1 MSGES
6 RANPQLPSGTV
17 TLLMADVEGSVRL
30 WESNPDGMRRAV
42 DRHDELVSRIIRAHN
57 GVVPKEQGEGD
68 SFVAAFTRALD
79 AAECAL
85 EIQLAC
91 SKENWPTDVDIRLR
105 MGIHTGDVQLRDEGN
120 YFGAAINRC
129 ARLRDLAHG
138 GQILLSQSTHNV
150 VVDHLPKD
158 AGTTDLGIHQLR
170 DLDRREH
177 VYQLSHL
184 ELQSE
189 FPPLRT
195 LDKVPGARPA
205 AATESVRPL
214 IGRARELAALDAAL
228 DDATSG
234 RGNLLLLTGDPGI
247 GKTRLAEELVQHAR
261 RRGGWVLWGSC
272 AEAGG
277 APAYWP
283 WTQVLRNISGEIG
296 VETVRA
302 WAGETAPVLASL
314 VPGLGELSPLPG
326 ATAGD
331 EARFQLF
338 DAVAGF
344 LDRAAG
350 TRLLVLVLDDI
361 HAADRASLLLL
372 HFLGRRLRDMRLLV
386 AATSRDLEVER
397 DPELAELIAN
407 IARLGRRLPLGGL
420 EAEEVA
426 VLIEQATGA
435 PPSAEMIESVMASTG
450 GNPFFVDEVARLLA
464 AGQTMTVPSGV
475 KHTVRQN
482 LALLPAA
489 VQETLATTAVLGR
502 EFRLEHL
509 ASLTGQDE
517 EELLALLDEAA
528 AARML
533 RQDSVVPARFEF
545 AHALIRET
553 LYEGLGQRMR
563 QRLHLAAADHLE
575 SLYGGLDSGSH
586 LAELAHHF
594 TQAGHQK
601 AVDYSVRAAQH
612 AMSQLAYEEA
622 AGIYERSLKML
633 APAEDLRRFELLLA
647 RTEASVAAG
656 GRLEDAVRE
665 ALQIARRLNRPDL
678 FAKAAMHYSLR
689 PDEHVAAL
697 DEALARLGEDEVAL
711 RAEVLSVMAGRLR
724 ATVQF
729 ERVIAT
735 ALEAIRLARQAGHR
749 RVLASALAA
758 YFQGLQGS
766 HELKERRVAGEE
778 LRAVA
783 EELRDPE
790 LIPLAYNAAVS
801 DCLAAGDVVGLDQ
814 ALERFAEHAAAARRP
829 MWAQVMVFWRATRT
843 LLDGRLADAEP
854 LVLQQLAMVR
864 TLGLFPPPYVAQLFH
879 LRREQGR
886 LADVEAEVA
895 DMTERYP
902 IFPWPQRLALLH
914 LDLGRPDDA
923 GKIFE
928 HLAARDFSDLRQD
941 NLTFSLPLL
950 CELAWA
956 LGDSPRADLL
966 YERVLPYEG
975 QCFLASGAGAYCTG
989 SVARYLGQLNLT
1001 MGRLDDA
1008 VARFEEAVT
1017 MHTKM
1022 GARLL
1027 LAHTECDLAVALRAR
1042 GSKADIERADQ
1053 LTQKAQAKT
1062 DELGLV
1068 LVGRRL
1074 ENLDAGL
1081 QKPKRTAAPPAN
1093 ASFLREGDTWAIN
1106 FEGHS
1111 ARLRHSRGLELIAR
1125 LLSAPGREFHVL
1137 DLEQGAAGGGVRAK
1151 DPSSELVIDAA
1162 GSAGAALDAK
1172 AKADYKRRLDE
1183 LEEEIDQAALNNDE
1197 ERRAKAEEEKEFL
1210 LAELRAAVG
1219 LGGRDRPTSSAAE
1232 RARVN
1237 VTRAIRSGLARI
1249 TEHHPTLG
1257 EHLAVTVRTGN
1268 FCSYTPDTRVPIRWN
1283 T

>member
-1 MSGES
+1 M
-6 RANPQLPSGTV
+6 
-17 TLLMADVEGSVRL
+17 
-30 WESNPDGMRRAV
+30 
-42 DRHDELVSRIIRAHN
+42 
-57 GVVPKEQGEGD
+57 
-68 SFVAAFTRALD
+68 
-79 AAECAL
+79 
-85 EIQLAC
+85 
-91 SKENWPTDVDIRLR
+91 
-105 MGIHTGDVQLRDEGN
+105 
-120 YFGAAINRC
+120 
-129 ARLRDLAHG
+129 
-138 GQILLSQSTHNV
+138 
-150 VVDHLPKD
+150 
-158 AGTTDLGIHQLR
+158 
-170 DLDRREH
+170 
-177 VYQLSHL
+177 
-184 ELQSE
+184 
-189 FPPLRT
+189 
-195 LDKVPGARPA
+195 
-205 AATESVRPL
+205 
-214 IGRARELAALDAAL
+214 IGRARELAALDAGL

-261 RRGGWVLWGSC
+261 QVGGWVLWGSC

-296 VETVRA
+296 AETVRA

-344 LDRAAG
+344 LDRAAA
-350 TRLLVLVLDDI
+350 TRLLVVVLDDI

-397 DPELAELIAN
+397 DPDLAELIAN

-426 VLIEQATGA
+426 ALVQQATGA
-435 PPSAEMIESVMASTG
+435 LPSAEVIEAVMASTG

-464 AGQTMTVPSGV
+464 AGRTKTVPAGV
-475 KHTVRQN
+475 KHTIRQN
-482 LALLPAA
+482 LVLLPAE
-489 VQETLATTAVLGR
+489 VQETLATASVLGR
-502 EFRLEHL
+502 EFPVEYL
-509 ASLTGQDE
+509 AALAAEQEQD
-517 EELLALLDEAA
+517 LMGLLDQAA
-528 AARML
+528 AGRMV
-533 RQDSVVPARFEF
+533 RESSSVPARFEF
-545 AHALIRET
+545 SHALIRET
-553 LYEGLGQRMR
+553 LYEGLNSERR
-563 QRLHLAAADHLE
+563 KKLHLTVAQHLE
-575 SLYGGLDSGSH
+575 AAYRDDPGPH
-586 LAELAHHF
+586 LAEVAHHF
-594 TQAGHQK
+594 TQAGDQK
-601 AVDYSVRAAQH
+601 AVEYSVRSAQY

-622 AGIYERSLKML
+622 AGIYERALKML
-633 APAEDLRRFELLLA
+633 GSGEDVRRFELLLA
-647 RTEASVAAG
+647 QTEASFAAG
-656 GRLEDAVRE
+656 GRLPDSLRE
-665 ALQIARRLNRPDL
+665 ALQIARRVDRPDL
-678 FAKAAMHYSLR
+678 FAKAAMHPSLP
-689 PDEHVAAL
+689 PDEHVAVL
-697 DEALARLGEDEVAL
+697 DEALARLGDVDVVL

-724 ATVQF
+724 STVQF

-735 ALEAIRLARQAGHR
+735 ALQAVRLARKAGDR

-766 HELKERRVAGEE
+766 DKLQDRRTAGDE
-778 LRAVA
+778 LRTIA
-783 EELRDPE
+783 EELKDPE
-790 LIPLAYNAAVS
+790 LIPLAYLATVS
-801 DCLAAGDVVGLDQ
+801 DCLAAGDVAGLDV
-814 ALERFAEHAAAARRP
+814 ALSRFGEHSAAARRP
-829 MWAQVMVFWRATRT
+829 IWAHIMVFWRATRA

-886 LADVEAEVA
+886 LDEIESEVK

-902 IFPWPQRLALLH
+902 IFPWPHRLALLH
-914 LDLGRPDDA
+914 LDLGRPDEA
-923 GKIFE
+923 HKIFE
-928 HLAARDFSDLRQD
+928 TLAARDFTDLRQD

-950 CELAWA
+950 CELAWV
-956 LGDSPRADLL
+956 LGDSVRAKLL
-966 YERVLPYEG
+966 HERVLPYEG
-975 QCFLASGAGAYCTG
+975 QCFLASGAGSYCTG
-989 SVARYLGQLNLT
+989 AVARYLGQLDLT

-1008 VARFEEAVT
+1008 VVRFEEAVT

-1027 LAHTECDLAVALRAR
+1027 RAHTECDLAMTLRAR
-1042 GSKADIERADQ
+1042 GAKADMERADQ
-1053 LTQKAQAKT
+1053 LTQKAQAAT

-1074 ENLDAGL
+1074 ENLTAGSK
-1081 QKPKRTAAPPAN
+1081 KPKRTAAPAAT

-1106 FEGHS
+1106 FEGQG
-1111 ARLRHSRGLELIAR
+1111 ARLLHSRGLQLIAR
-1125 LLSAPGREFHVL
+1125 LLSEPGREFHVL
-1137 DLEQGAAGGGVRAK
+1137 DLEQGALGGRPQTK
-1151 DPSSELVIDAA
+1151 DASSELAIDAA
-1162 GSAGAALDAK
+1162 GSAGPALDAK

-1197 ERRAKAEEEKEFL
+1197 ERQAKAEEEKEFL

-1237 VTRAIRSGLARI
+1237 VTRAIRSGLTRI
-1249 TEHHPTLG
+1249 AEHHPALG
-1257 EHLAVTVRTGN
+1257 DHLAVTIRTGT